1 MQAAPRITQVN
12 ASGNAFSE
20 EFDPVR
26 EAWETSYTSG
36 RRWSVRAYLRGLP
49 PVTRA
54 ILIANI
60 IVFAAQIVLHL
71 ALSAERSEFLTG
83 LFALTPKQALG
94 STLRLWQLATYMFLH
109 SITNPLHI
117 VFNMF
122 VLCVFGPEVERAMG
136 VKRYSLLYFI
146 CGLVA
151 ALFSSLIWW
160 SQTIIGASGAVLGL
174 LAAYGS
180 IFPNRVLN
188 VFMMF
193 PMKAK
198 HLVLVVAALEILA
211 TIAGNPESRV
221 ASFAHIGG
229 FLAGFLFMR
238 YEWTVRSMLLK
249 SIERHYDREL
259 ETDRQVRERVDRLLE
274 KVSHEGIAGLTWRER
289 TFLKR
294 ASRRFKKQNQ

>member
-1 MQAAPRITQVN
+1 M
-12 ASGNAFSE
+12 
-20 EFDPVR
+20 R
-26 EAWETSYTSG
+26 ETWETSYTDG
-36 RRWSVRAYLRGLP
+36 RRWSVRSFLHGLP

-54 ILIANI
+54 ILIANVA
-60 IVFAAQIVLHL
+60 VFVAQIVLC
-71 ALSAERSEFLTG
+71 LSLNDENYRFLIQ
-83 LFALTPKQALG
+83 LFALTPKDALG
-94 STLRLWQLATYMFLH
+94 RTLRLWQLVTYMFLH
-109 SITNPLHI
+109 LVENPLHI
-117 VFNMF
+117 FFNMF

-136 VKRYSLLYFI
+136 TKRFLLLYFI
-146 CGLVA
+146 SGLVA

-160 SQTIIGASGAVLGL
+160 SETIMGASGAVLGL

-193 PMKAK
+193 PIKAK
-198 HLVLVVAALEILA
+198 HLVLIVAGLQVLA
-211 TIAGNPESRV
+211 TMAGNPRSWV

-259 ETDRQVRERVDRLLE
+259 ETDRQIRERVDKLLE
-274 KVSHEGIAGLTWRER
+274 KVSRDGISQLTWRER

>member
-1 MQAAPRITQVN
+1 M
-12 ASGNAFSE
+12 
-20 EFDPVR
+20 R
-26 EAWETSYTSG
+26 ETWETSYTNG
-36 RRWSVRAYLRGLP
+36 RRWSVRTYLRGLP
-49 PVTRA
+49 PITRA
-54 ILIANI
+54 ILIANVT
-60 IVFAAQIVLHL
+60 VFAAQIILHL
-71 ALSAERSEFLTG
+71 TLSADKSEHVIR
-83 LFALTPKQALG
+83 LFALTPKDALG
-94 STLRLWQLATYMFLH
+94 STLRLWQLVTYMFLH
-109 SITNPLHI
+109 SLRNPLHI

-122 VLCVFGPEVERAMG
+122 VLCIFGPEVERAMG
-136 VKRYSLLYFI
+136 TKRYSLLYFI
-146 CGLVA
+146 SGLVA

-160 SQTIIGASGAVLGL
+160 SETIIGASGAVLGL

-211 TIAGNPESRV
+211 TMAGNPESRV

-249 SIERHYDREL
+249 SIERNYDREL
-259 ETDRQVRERVDRLLE
+259 ETDRQVRERVDKLLE
-274 KVSHEGIAGLTWRER
+274 KVSREGISQLTWRER